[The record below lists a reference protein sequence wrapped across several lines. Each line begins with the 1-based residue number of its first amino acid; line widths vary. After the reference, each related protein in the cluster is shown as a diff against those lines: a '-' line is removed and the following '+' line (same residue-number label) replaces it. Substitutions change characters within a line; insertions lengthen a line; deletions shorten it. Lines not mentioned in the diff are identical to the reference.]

1 MWVGPTAVSAAGPLL
16 QRSGGTLRAGF
27 GQSFSRGQLTHHH
40 HRHLISSEN
49 LTPAIQSPDN
59 PPSRALRQ
67 SRLCVALEWRP
78 ASQGGNCSNG
88 GTTKPS
94 FRIPAGAGDPLRE
107 GRGRSLARG
116 HPLPPPHT
124 GYPTSSSLDPLKTSH
139 FKLSHQPVAIWPDCA
154 LILTTHDPPPKIE
167 SVPILKTVPF

>member
-1 MWVGPTAVSAAGPLL
+1 MTQQAAMSCNRNSLHRFNRGNVGCWSLVVLCAFCLFCCVFSSCAISMISLHSGARAMWVGPTAVSAAGPLL

-94 FRIPAGAGDPLRE
+94 FRIPAGAGEPLR
-107 GRGRSLARG
+107 GR
-116 HPLPPPHT
+116 
-124 GYPTSSSLDPLKTSH
+124 
-139 FKLSHQPVAIWPDCA
+139 
-154 LILTTHDPPPKIE
+154 
-167 SVPILKTVPF
+167 

>member
-1 MWVGPTAVSAAGPLL
+1 MTQQAAMSCNRDSSHRFKQCWQCWMLVPGCVVCFVSFLLCVQQLCNLDDKFALWSAGNVGWSHCCECCWFHCWSAVSAAGPLL

-40 HRHLISSEN
+40 HRHLISSGN

-94 FRIPAGAGDPLRE
+94 FRIPAGAGEPLR
-107 GRGRSLARG
+107 GR
-116 HPLPPPHT
+116 
-124 GYPTSSSLDPLKTSH
+124 
-139 FKLSHQPVAIWPDCA
+139 
-154 LILTTHDPPPKIE
+154 
-167 SVPILKTVPF
+167 